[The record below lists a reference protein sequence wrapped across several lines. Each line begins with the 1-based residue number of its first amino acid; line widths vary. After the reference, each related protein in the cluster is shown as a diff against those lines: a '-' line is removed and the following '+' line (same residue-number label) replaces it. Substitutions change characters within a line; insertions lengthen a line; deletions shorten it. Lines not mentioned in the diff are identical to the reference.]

1 MSDQRSEGQEATD
14 RRSDGEDVRADYKTD
29 KKCPEC
35 GAPIEDVRV
44 SCPNCGYE
52 YRESDYTDPEAGTD
66 FRAGTAVDEE
76 GKEAID
82 EDEDA
87 AAPQASGDSQDEREP
102 SLAAKIM
109 DAGTGKPRDES

>member
-1 MSDQRSEGQEATD
+1 MSDEQDVRED
-14 RRSDGEDVRADYKTD
+14 RSDGEDVRAEYKTD

-52 YRESDYTDPEAGTD
+52 YRESDYSDPEAGTE
-66 FRAGTAVDEE
+66 FRAGTAVDDEGNEE
-76 GKEAID
+76 ID
-82 EDEDA
+82 EDEA
-87 AAPQASGDSQDEREP
+87 ASAPEASDDNQDQREP

-109 DAGTGKPRDES
+109 DAGTGKPRDER